1 MFDYFLRFSAFLA
14 DLTGAECEWLQ
25 DQLAI
30 VYIVDGAEY
39 PEGELPEGKTEADAT
54 WIGCR
59 AYLGWDG
66 YEPDPAD
73 EVGFLYSF
81 ADKPDKAGRWF
92 LHLYA
97 TQSGNVANV
106 AYVVQEF
113 LKRFRPADSWFLTF
127 CVGSDRAGVGE
138 FGGGAV
144 FVTATDVE
152 SFTVEEWTTARAREH
167 DNPTKRRPR
176 VVLNVSGGAV
186 QDVYCSDPEADIVI
200 VDWDTEGCDPE
211 ADDLV
216 AVAGGLAYVTGWDA
230 EPLAA
235 MKGTDVGL
243 ALVSAGWFWE
253 PGAPG

>member
-14 DLTGAECEWLQ
+14 ELTGAECEWLQ
-25 DQLAI
+25 EQFAI
-30 VYIVDGAEY
+30 VYIVDGVEY
-39 PEGELPEGKTEADAT
+39 PEGELPAGKAETDAT

-106 AYVVQEF
+106 AYIVQRF
-113 LKRFRPADSWFLTF
+113 LKRFRPSDSWFLTF
-127 CVGSDRAGVGE
+127 CIGSDRAGVGE

-152 SFTVEEWTTARAREH
+152 SFTVEDWATVRAREH
-167 DNPTKRRPR
+167 DNPTKPRPR

-186 QDVYCSDPEADIVI
+186 QDVYCSDPDAADIVL
-200 VDWDTEGCDPE
+200 VDWDTDT
-211 ADDLV
+211 ADLDADNV
-216 AVAGGLAYVTGWDA
+216 VDVPGSGIAYVTGWDA
-230 EPLAA
+230 EPLEAIE
-235 MKGTDVGL
+235 GTDVGA
-243 ALVSAGWFWE
+243 ALNLSKWRT
-253 PGAPG
+253 

>member
-14 DLTGAECEWLQ
+14 ELTGAECEWLQ
-25 DQLAI
+25 EQLAI

-39 PEGELPEGKTEADAT
+39 PEGELPAGKTEADAT

-59 AYLGWDG
+59 AYLGWDA

-97 TQSGNVANV
+97 TQSGNVGNV
-106 AYVVQEF
+106 AYVVQKF

-127 CVGSDRAGVGE
+127 CIGSDRAGVGE

-152 SFTVEEWTTARAREH
+152 SFTVEDWATGRVREFE
-167 DNPTKRRPR
+167 NPAATKRRPR

-186 QDVYCSDPEADIVI
+186 QDVYCSDTEADIVL

-211 ADDLV
+211 ADNLV

-243 ALVSAGWFWE
+243 ALSLSKWRT
-253 PGAPG
+253 